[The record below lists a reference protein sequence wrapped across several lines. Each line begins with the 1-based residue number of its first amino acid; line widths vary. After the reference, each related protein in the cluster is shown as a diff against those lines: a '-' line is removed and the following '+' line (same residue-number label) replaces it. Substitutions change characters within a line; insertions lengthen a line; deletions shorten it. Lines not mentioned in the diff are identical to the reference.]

1 MTDVVD
7 ELLGE
12 AQQAVTAMR
21 EAALRAR
28 ALHARAELMRH
39 MRTTA
44 AKSKDKPRAEAV
56 RAVVDEWLDAWALT
70 RESWPHVAEMEAVTI
85 AFHDHARAPSFM
97 TDGALRT
104 AILALD
110 AAFAKAGKPLADQ
123 MAWRSMCA
131 HGWWGQVT
139 PPPPG
144 QGRADRQWP
153 ARPFWEDGCLPQCL

>member
-7 ELLGE
+7 ELLHE
-12 AQQAVTAMR
+12 ADRAVAAMR
-21 EAALRAR
+21 EAAIKAR

-70 RESWPHVAEMEAVTI
+70 RATWPHVAEMEAVTV
-85 AFHDHARAPSFM
+85 AFHDHVKAPSAA
-97 TDGALRT
+97 TDAALRA

-110 AAFAKAGKPLADQ
+110 AAFAKAGKPVADQ

-131 HGWWGQVT
+131 HGWWGQIA
-139 PPPPG
+139 PPPAG
-144 QGRADRQWP
+144 QGRTDRQWP
-153 ARPFWEDGCLPQCL
+153 ARPFWEEGCLPQCL